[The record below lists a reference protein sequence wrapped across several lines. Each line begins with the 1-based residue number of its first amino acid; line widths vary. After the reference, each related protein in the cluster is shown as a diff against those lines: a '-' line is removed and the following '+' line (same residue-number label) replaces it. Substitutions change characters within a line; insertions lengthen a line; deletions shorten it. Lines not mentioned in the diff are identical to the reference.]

1 MGFESSSYSI
11 SSSLSEDISISLI
24 IVPICIKIYKKK
36 NKLIIKKKKKIII
49 KYNIKYN
56 IYKLIKK
63 KKNL

>member
-36 NKLIIKKKKKIII
+36 NKLIIKKKKIII

>member
-36 NKLIIKKKKKIII
+36 NKLIIKKKKK
-49 KYNIKYN
+49 
-56 IYKLIKK
+56 KK
-63 KKNL
+63 KYKKK

>member
-36 NKLIIKKKKKIII
+36 NKLIIKKKKKI
-49 KYNIKYN
+49 
-56 IYKLIKK
+56 KK
-63 KKNL
+63 

>member
-36 NKLIIKKKKKIII
+36 NKLIIKKKKIII

-56 IYKLIKK
+56 IYKLIIQ
-63 KKNL
+63 